1 MVNHALTQ
9 SKPKSPLRHFT
20 IRCHYQ
26 VKIGQTSKIASRLWS
41 IGKRASHGGIL
52 YSKKIS
58 MEPYCLVIKMLLS
71 NGKGANTEQAGK
83 VLMHHG
89 NGEDSVTRLKSN
101 VFCTASVEY
110 TKNPTAIPNNTPDNR
125 CAITSSCRP
134 KMKGNQLSARIEPKT
149 DILSSERMDSLQE

>member
-9 SKPKSPLRHFT
+9 SKPKSRLRHFT

-26 VKIGQTSKIASRLWS
+26 VKIGQTSKIASN
-41 IGKRASHGGIL
+41 GGIL

-71 NGKGANTEQAGK
+71 NGKGANTEQTGK

-101 VFCTASVEY
+101 VFCTASVE
-110 TKNPTAIPNNTPDNR
+110 
-125 CAITSSCRP
+125 
-134 KMKGNQLSARIEPKT
+134 
-149 DILSSERMDSLQE
+149 